1 VTRGWGIKICLA
13 VLLSCAAAPARSY
26 DFPAECGG
34 PATRWLEAYHRLHD
48 AVEEL
53 RKAKKDP
60 VGPKIEERLAKKSP
74 RVSTAVIV
82 RMVLDARKARI
93 AQSREMITKLRG
105 EEQERFKRLR
115 RCGTIRR
122 RFRALSKTVPELAE
136 RKRLKSR
143 LSELLLDEAYVQYK
157 NFRAPSSSSSYS
169 SRPRRSLQWGPYG
182 YGPPG
187 FYTQGRRGARGFY
200 R

>member
-1 VTRGWGIKICLA
+1 MTRAWGIEICL
-13 VLLSCAAAPARSY
+13 VLLLVCAAVPARCY
-26 DFPAECGG
+26 DFPEECGG
-34 PATRWLEAYHRLHD
+34 PATQWLEAYHRLRD

-60 VGPKIEERLAKKSP
+60 VGPKIEEKLAKKSFK
-74 RVSTAVIV
+74 VSTAVIV
-82 RMVLDARKARI
+82 RRVLDARKARI
-93 AQSREMITKLRG
+93 AQARDEITKLLG
-105 EEQERFKRLR
+105 AEQERFNGLR
-115 RCGTIRR
+115 KCGPVRR

-169 SRPRRSLQWGPYG
+169 SRSRRTLQWGPYG

-187 FYTQGRRGARGFY
+187 FYTQGRRGARGYY